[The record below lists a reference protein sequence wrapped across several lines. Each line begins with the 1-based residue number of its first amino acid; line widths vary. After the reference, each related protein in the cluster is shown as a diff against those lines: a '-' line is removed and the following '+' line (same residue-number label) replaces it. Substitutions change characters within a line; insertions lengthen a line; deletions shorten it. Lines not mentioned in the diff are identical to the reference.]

1 MQITMLLVLNMQML
15 TRVRALPVTN
25 SRRCIERIRP
35 SGQRQ
40 DAEKLTHFSGKEA
53 IGDLKKTSPRLD
65 VLKTRKR
72 SAVDSMD
79 RFAMRC
85 KFFARGWCIKGDS
98 CRFLHTK
105 QNVTSHVTRKIPHD
119 KGLEEKSLLDGS
131 SHSGENLRLKG
142 GEDSLYTNSQ
152 LGYTSKS
159 PAFPSSIAGY
169 SWNND
174 LSQDTRYSSDYT
186 TSDDWEPSV
195 PFRPSFLL
203 SQMIGYPKSILYD
216 GIHDSID
223 QSNVGDG
230 SFSVLTKHMQ
240 ANADP
245 ASTGTNKV
253 EISGHSDILPE
264 KDLPSDDTEVS
275 HQENMNT
282 SLKEDKHLESERF
295 TSGNEIDI
303 DNKCVNTE
311 STVLKNFHAALVEF
325 VKELLRPTWNEGLIS
340 KDAYKKVVKKTVD
353 KVENSL
359 HPNQIPNTAESTEDY
374 FDLSLPKLTNTI
386 EVRHK
391 KWFMDKTGKSFGF
404 KDEVSHEAPSKRIK
418 ADP

>member
-1 MQITMLLVLNMQML
+1 MIGHGLKLGTHIYAFTDSNVQD
-15 TRVRALPVTN
+15 
-25 SRRCIERIRP
+25 SRFERIRP
-35 SGQRQ
+35 SARQ
-40 DAEKLTHFSGKEA
+40 LDTEKLTHFSGKEV

-72 SAVDSMD
+72 SNVDSMD
-79 RFAMRC
+79 RLAMRC
-85 KFFARGWCIKGDS
+85 KFFACGWCIKGNS

-105 QNVTSHVTRKIPHD
+105 QHVISHETIKFPHD
-119 KGLEEKSLLDGS
+119 KGLEKKSLLDGS
-131 SHSGENLRLKG
+131 SHSGENLRLRG
-142 GEDSLYTNSQ
+142 GEDSLHPNSQ

-159 PAFPSSIAGY
+159 PAFPSSITGY
-169 SWNND
+169 SWKND
-174 LSQDTRYSSDYT
+174 LSQDTQYSFDYT
-186 TSDDWEPSV
+186 TTDDWEPSI

-203 SQMIGYPKSILYD
+203 SQMIRCPKSILYD
-216 GIHDSID
+216 GICDSID

-240 ANADP
+240 EIADP

-253 EISGHSDILPE
+253 QISCHSDILPE
-264 KDLPSDDTEVS
+264 KDLPSYDTEVA

-282 SLKEDKHLESERF
+282 SSKEDKHLESERF

-311 STVLKNFHAALVEF
+311 STVLKNFHAAIVEF

-340 KDAYKKVVKKTVD
+340 RDAYKKIVKKTVD

-359 HPNQIPNTAESTEDY
+359 HPNQIPNTAESTEEY

-386 EVRHK
+386 EAYVEK
-391 KWFMDKTGKSFGF
+391 YGN
-404 KDEVSHEAPSKRIK
+404 IK
-418 ADP
+418 